1 MWTKVYCF
9 HTFNLVLVFFNS
21 KSSNLLTWNIIYR
34 LLFYSSAKLVQ
45 DYRRL
50 YSGEPTRIPL
60 EAYSLDTEYTT
71 TLNPIEPKIDNIAKD
86 ADDLGDW
93 LYNQFFKTIEGQVTN
108 KTETERPPTR
118 RSESGPGN
126 FSESIN
132 KDIKKKSGRRK
143 ETKSHK
149 KLRAQSRKD
158 KKRKE
163 DLRRK
168 LLRISEDDSLFD
180 SSESQ
185 DTSRDSSGE
194 SDYSDTSDSEGTSY
208 ENSKDTGGKHNHH
221 KDGEH
226 GHRKILMINKKPKP
240 PLPSFIFLPQFETPF
255 YPPIGLP
262 PPVMPMFP
270 MVPVPP
276 MPPFPYPGML
286 LHVKIKYSQH

>member
-1 MWTKVYCF
+1 MWK
-9 HTFNLVLVFFNS
+9 H
-21 KSSNLLTWNIIYR
+21 NLLN
-34 LLFYSSAKLVQ
+34 LFYSSAKLVQ

-60 EAYSLDTEYTT
+60 EAYSIDTENYLRSTT
-71 TLNPIEPKIDNIAKD
+71 TQFPIEPQIDNIAKD

-93 LYNQFFKTIEGQVTN
+93 LYNQFFKTIESQVKN
-108 KTETERPPTR
+108 KTETEKPPTR

-126 FSESIN
+126 FSESIKN
-132 KDIKKKSGRRK
+132 KLKKKKSGRRK
-143 ETKSHK
+143 EGKSRK
-149 KLRAQSRKD
+149 KNRALGRKD
-158 KKRKE
+158 KKKKE

-185 DTSRDSSGE
+185 GVSTDSSSE
-194 SDYSDTSDSEGTSY
+194 SDSSDTSDSEGTSN
-208 ENSKDTGGKHNHH
+208 ERSREKDKDEDGKHNHD
-221 KDGEH
+221 KDREH

-262 PPVMPMFP
+262 PPIMPMYP

-276 MPPFPYPGML
+276 MPPFPYPGKYL
-286 LHVKIKYSQH
+286 QRSIKYSEHKSHSMWS